1 LDARWGGG
9 GRALRLLAA
18 ALVVGGCARHQ
29 KQTAGIGAAAP
40 SFCATLAAENELA
53 LKALPASEPGIS
65 ALRSAASCV
74 VTRRG
79 GWGLS
84 VAGLTAEG
92 GELWGRW
99 SIVHGDAATSARLA
113 FAPDTTVSFGGGGAE
128 RQAPRQNLLWSAARR
143 IVPLA
148 PTFYDFDGDGEP
160 EAIVLVETVETNESG
175 RSFTVRRGRVWS
187 AAGNQ
192 IELLPGARDFVVEEV
207 RDVDGDGRPD
217 LVTRGPY
224 AALTTLKCGG
234 EEPYP
239 VSGPPLLA
247 HAVVGGTFAWSD
259 AVALDFARRGCSA
272 VPQPVMVEAQGGI
285 DFAASARN
293 VVCARLWVAATAPLA
308 AEIASTCRARA
319 GSACPAC
326 DDQPLLESWS
336 RLPTP
341 LRFAR

>member
-1 LDARWGGG
+1 V
-9 GRALRLLAA
+9 LRLLAV
-18 ALVVGGCARHQ
+18 ALVAGGGACHQ
-29 KQTAGIGAAAP
+29 KQPSGTSAAGAAP
-40 SFCATLAAENELA
+40 SFCATLAAENELV
-53 LKALPASEPGIS
+53 LKALPAAEPAVP
-65 ALRSAASCV
+65 ALRSAALCV
-74 VTRRG
+74 ATPRG

-84 VAGLTAEG
+84 ISGLTAEG

-99 SIVHGDAATSARLA
+99 SIVHGDVAARRLA

-128 RQAPRQNLLWSAARR
+128 RPAPRQNLLWSAARR

-148 PTFYDFDGDGEP
+148 PTFHDFDGDGEP

-187 AAGNQ
+187 AAGDQ
-192 IELLPGARDFVVEEV
+192 IGLLAGARDFAVEEV

-217 LVTRGPY
+217 LITHGPY

-247 HAVVGGTFAWSD
+247 HALVGGTFAWSD
-259 AVALDFARRGCSA
+259 AVALDFAGRGCS
-272 VPQPVMVEAQGGI
+272 VMPPSVMVERQGI

-293 VVCARLWVAATAPLA
+293 VACARLRGATGASLV
-308 AEIASTCRARA
+308 AEITAKCRPVEGA
-319 GSACPAC
+319 ACPAC
-326 DDQPLLESWS
+326 DDQALLESWS
-336 RLPTP
+336 RLPAP